1 MRKACAM
8 ISASIHTKAFGDN
21 KIKQI
26 WGNKMI
32 HTVAVI
38 GGSGFVGRATI
49 EKLAQA
55 GKQIIV
61 LCRNSDRAKF
71 LKPMGRI
78 GQITIVAGD
87 ALDDAALETVLAPAD
102 AVVNMVGILAESGAQ
117 KFGALQAELPQRI
130 GQMAARHH
138 HQAVVHLSA
147 IGADAKSASRY
158 AQTKAAGEAGL
169 KAAFPKAVILRPSV
183 IFGPR
188 DNFFNRFATMAQIAP
203 ALPLPSGGHMRMQPV
218 YVEDVASA
226 ILAGLGI
233 GGADLK
239 KRPTGQIYELGGPDI
254 CSFRQLMA
262 LTLQYSQR
270 RRLLVPVPFAALA
283 VGARVAGL
291 LPNPPLTTDQL
302 RLLKLDNVVAK
313 GALKLADLGIVA
325 TSIDA
330 VVPSY
335 LARYRPGGLFRK

>member
-1 MRKACAM
+1 
-8 ISASIHTKAFGDN
+8 
-21 KIKQI
+21 
-26 WGNKMI
+26 MI

-38 GGSGFVGRATI
+38 GGSGFVGRVTV

-61 LCRNSDRAKF
+61 LSRNSDRAKF
-71 LKPMGRI
+71 LKPMGRV
-78 GQITIVAGD
+78 GQITLVAGD
-87 ALDDAALETVLAPAD
+87 ARDDAALEAVLAPAD

-130 GQMAARHH
+130 GQVASQHH

-147 IGADAKSASRY
+147 IGADPQSPSLY

-169 KAAFPKAVILRPSV
+169 KAAFPKAVVLRPSV

-188 DNFFNRFATMAQIAP
+188 DNFFNRFAAMAQIAP
-203 ALPLPSGGHMRMQPV
+203 ALPLPGGGHMRMQPV

-226 ILAGLGI
+226 ILTALGI
-233 GGADLK
+233 GTVDLK
-239 KRPTGQIYELGGPDI
+239 KQPEGRIYELGGPDVF
-254 CSFRQLMA
+254 SFRQLMA

-302 RLLKLDNVVAK
+302 RLLKVDNVVAK

-325 TSIDA
+325 TGIDV
-330 VVPSY
+330 VVPFY
-335 LARYRPGGLFRK
+335 LARHRPGGLFRK

>member
-1 MRKACAM
+1 
-8 ISASIHTKAFGDN
+8 
-21 KIKQI
+21 
-26 WGNKMI
+26 MI

-55 GKQIIV
+55 GKQVIV

-71 LKPMGRI
+71 LKPMGRT

-87 ALDDAALETVLAPAD
+87 ALVDAALEAVLAPAD
-102 AVVNMVGILAESGAQ
+102 GVVNMVGILAESGAQ
-117 KFGALQAELPQRI
+117 KFAALQAELPKRI
-130 GQMAARHH
+130 GQIAARHKH
-138 HQAVVHLSA
+138 EAVVHLSA
-147 IGADAKSASRY
+147 IGADAQSASRY

-188 DNFFNRFATMAQIAP
+188 DNFFNRFAKMAQIAP
-203 ALPLPSGGHMRMQPV
+203 ALPLPGGGHMRMQPV
-218 YVEDVASA
+218 YVEDVASS

-233 GGADLK
+233 GGTDPNKHPQACV
-239 KRPTGQIYELGGPDI
+239 YELGGPDVF
-254 CSFRQLMA
+254 SFRQLMA
-262 LTLQYSQR
+262 LTLQHSQR

-283 VGARVAGL
+283 VGARLTEL
-291 LPNPPLTTDQL
+291 LPNPPLPTDQL
-302 RLLKLDNVVAK
+302 QLLQLDNVVAK

-330 VVPSY
+330 IVPSY

>member
-1 MRKACAM
+1 M
-8 ISASIHTKAFGDN
+8 I
-21 KIKQI
+21 Q
-26 WGNKMI
+26 
-32 HTVAVI
+32 TVAVI
-38 GGSGFVGRATI
+38 GGSGFVGRATV

-55 GKQIIV
+55 GKQVIV

-87 ALDDAALETVLAPAD
+87 ALDESALKAVLAPAD
-102 AVVNMVGILAESGAQ
+102 AVVNMVGILAESKAQ

-130 GQMAARHH
+130 GQMAAEHQ

-147 IGADAKSASRY
+147 IGADAQSASRY

-169 KAAFPKAVILRPSV
+169 KTKFPKAVILRPSV

-188 DNFFNRFATMAQIAP
+188 DNFFNRFAAMAQIAP
-203 ALPLPSGGHMRMQPV
+203 ALPLPGGGQMRMQPV
-218 YVEDVASA
+218 YVENVALA
-226 ILAGLGI
+226 ILAGLEI

-239 KRPTGQIYELGGPDI
+239 KQPGGRIYELGGPDVF
-254 CSFRQLMA
+254 SFRQLMA

-270 RRLLVPVPFAALA
+270 RRLLVPVPFQALA
-283 VGARVAGL
+283 VGARVAEL
-291 LPNPPLTTDQL
+291 LPNPPLTRDQL
-302 RLLKLDNVVAK
+302 RLLKLDNVVSK
-313 GALKLADLGIVA
+313 GALELADLGIVS

>member
-1 MRKACAM
+1 
-8 ISASIHTKAFGDN
+8 
-21 KIKQI
+21 
-26 WGNKMI
+26 MI

-38 GGSGFVGRATI
+38 GGSGFVGRVTI

-87 ALDDAALETVLAPAD
+87 ALDDAALESVLAPAD
-102 AVVNMVGILAESGAQ
+102 AVVNMVGILAETGAQ
-117 KFGALQAELPQRI
+117 KFHALQAELPKRI
-130 GQMAARHH
+130 GQIAARHQ

-147 IGADAKSASRY
+147 IGADATSASRY
-158 AQTKAAGEAGL
+158 AKTKAAGEAGL

-188 DNFFNRFATMAQIAP
+188 DGFFNRFAAMAQIAP
-203 ALPLPSGGHMRMQPV
+203 ALPLPGGGHMRMQPV
-218 YVEDVASA
+218 FVEDVAVA
-226 ILAGLGI
+226 ILVGLGVA
-233 GGADLK
+233 GGDLK
-239 KRPTGQIYELGGPDI
+239 KQPAGRIYELGGPDI

-270 RRLLVPVPFAALA
+270 RRLLVPIPFAAMAL
-283 VGARVAGL
+283 GATVAGL

-302 RLLKLDNVVAK
+302 RLLKMDNVVAK
-313 GALKLADLGIVA
+313 GALKLADLGIVP

>member
-1 MRKACAM
+1 
-8 ISASIHTKAFGDN
+8 
-21 KIKQI
+21 
-26 WGNKMI
+26 
-32 HTVAVI
+32 
-38 GGSGFVGRATI
+38 
-49 EKLAQA
+49 
-55 GKQIIV
+55 
-61 LCRNSDRAKF
+61 
-71 LKPMGRI
+71 MGRI

-87 ALDDAALETVLAPAD
+87 ALDDSALESVLAPAD
-102 AVVNMVGILAESGAQ
+102 AVVNMVGILAESNAQ

-130 GQMAARHH
+130 GQMAARHQ

-147 IGADAKSASRY
+147 IGADAQSASRY

-169 KAAFPKAVILRPSV
+169 KTKFPKAVILRPSV

-188 DNFFNRFATMAQIAP
+188 DNFFNRFAAMAQIAP
-203 ALPLPSGGHMRMQPV
+203 ALPLPGGGQMRMQPV
-218 YVEDVASA
+218 YVENVALA
-226 ILAGLGI
+226 ILAGLEI

-239 KRPTGQIYELGGPDI
+239 KQPGGRTYELGGPDI
-254 CSFRQLMA
+254 FSFRQLMA

-283 VGARVAGL
+283 VGARVAEL
-291 LPNPPLTTDQL
+291 LPNPPLTIDQL

-313 GALKLADLGIVA
+313 GALALADLGIVA
-325 TSIDA
+325 TSIEA

>member
-1 MRKACAM
+1 M
-8 ISASIHTKAFGDN
+8 IN
-21 KIKQI
+21 
-26 WGNKMI
+26 
-32 HTVAVI
+32 TVAVI

-61 LCRNSDRAKF
+61 LCRNSERAKF

-87 ALDDAALETVLAPAD
+87 ALDDAALEAVLAPAD
-102 AVVNMVGILAESGAQ
+102 AVVNMVGILAESGPQ
-117 KFGALQAELPQRI
+117 KFGALQAELPKRI
-130 GQMAARHH
+130 GQMSARHK

-147 IGADAKSASRY
+147 IGADAQSASRY

-169 KAAFPKAVILRPSV
+169 IAAFPDSVILRPSI

-203 ALPLPSGGHMRMQPV
+203 ALPLPGGGHMRMQPV
-218 YVEDVASA
+218 YVEDVASG
-226 ILAGLGI
+226 ILIALGI
-233 GGADLK
+233 GRSDLK
-239 KRPTGQIYELGGPDI
+239 KQPQGRIFELGGPDVY
-254 CSFRQLMA
+254 SFRHLMA
-262 LTLQYSQR
+262 LTLQHSQR

-283 VGARVAGL
+283 MGARVFGL
-291 LPNPPLTTDQL
+291 LPNPPITTDQL

>member
-1 MRKACAM
+1 M
-8 ISASIHTKAFGDN
+8 I
-21 KIKQI
+21 Q
-26 WGNKMI
+26 
-32 HTVAVI
+32 TVAVI
-38 GGSGFVGRATI
+38 GGSGFVGRVTI

-55 GKQIIV
+55 GKRIVV

-71 LKPMGRI
+71 LKPMGRV
-78 GQITIVAGD
+78 GQITIVAGN
-87 ALDDAALETVLAPAD
+87 ALDESALEAVLSPAD
-102 AVVNMVGILAESGAQ
+102 AVLNMVGILAESGAQ

-130 GQMAARHH
+130 GRLAARHGH
-138 HQAVVHLSA
+138 HAFVHLSA
-147 IGADAKSASRY
+147 IGADLGSASRY

-188 DNFFNRFATMAQIAP
+188 DSFFNRFAAMAQVAP
-203 ALPLPSGGHMRMQPV
+203 ALPLPGGGHMQMQPV

-233 GGADLK
+233 GKAYRK
-239 KRPTGQIYELGGPDI
+239 KNPEGRIYELGGPDVFN
-254 CSFRQLMA
+254 FRQLMA
-262 LTLQYSQR
+262 LTLKYSQR

-283 VGARVAGL
+283 VGARVTEL

-302 RLLKLDNVVAK
+302 RLLKVDNVVTD

-325 TSIDA
+325 TSIES
-330 VVPSY
+330 VVPRY

>member
-1 MRKACAM
+1 
-8 ISASIHTKAFGDN
+8 
-21 KIKQI
+21 
-26 WGNKMI
+26 MI

-49 EKLAQA
+49 DKLAQA

-61 LCRNSDRAKF
+61 LCRNGDRAKF
-71 LKPMGRI
+71 LKPRGRI

-87 ALDDAALETVLAPAD
+87 ALDDAALKAVLAPAD
-102 AVVNMVGILAESGAQ
+102 AVVNMVGILAETGAQ

-130 GQMAARHH
+130 GHLSSQHQ
-138 HQAVVHLSA
+138 HQALVHLSA
-147 IGADAKSASRY
+147 IGADAQSASRY
-158 AQTKAAGEAGL
+158 AQTKSAGEAGL
-169 KAAFPKAVILRPSV
+169 KAAFPEAVILRPSI

-203 ALPLPSGGHMRMQPV
+203 ALPLPGGGRMWMQPV
-218 YVEDVASA
+218 YVQDVASA
-226 ILAGLGI
+226 VLAGLGI
-233 GGADLK
+233 GRADLK
-239 KRPTGQIYELGGPDI
+239 KQPEGRIYELGGPDVF
-254 CSFRQLMA
+254 SFRQLMA

-270 RRLLVPVPFAALA
+270 RRLLVPVPFVALA

-291 LPNPPLTTDQL
+291 LPNPPITTDQL

-313 GALKLADLGIVA
+313 GAFKLADLGIVA

-335 LARYRPGGLFRK
+335 LARHRPGGLFRK

>member
-1 MRKACAM
+1 
-8 ISASIHTKAFGDN
+8 
-21 KIKQI
+21 
-26 WGNKMI
+26 MI
-32 HTVAVI
+32 HTVTVI

-71 LKPMGRI
+71 LKPMGRV

-87 ALDDAALETVLAPAD
+87 ALDDAALEAVLAPAD
-102 AVVNMVGILAESGAQ
+102 GVVNMVGILAESGAQ
-117 KFGALQAELPQRI
+117 KFGILQAELPQRI
-130 GQMAARHH
+130 GKMAARHQH
-138 HQAVVHLSA
+138 EAVVHLSA
-147 IGADAKSASRY
+147 IGADAESASRY

-169 KAAFPKAVILRPSV
+169 KSVFPKAVILRPSV

-188 DNFFNRFATMAQIAP
+188 DNFFNRFAMMAQIAP
-203 ALPLPSGGHMRMQPV
+203 ALPLPGGGHMRMQPV
-218 YVEDVASA
+218 YVEDVASSV
-226 ILAGLGI
+226 LAGLGI
-233 GGADLK
+233 GGGADLK
-239 KRPTGQIYELGGPDI
+239 KNPNGRVYELGGPDVF
-254 CSFRQLMA
+254 SFRQLMA

-270 RRLLVPVPFAALA
+270 HRLLVPVPFGALA
-283 VGARVAGL
+283 MGARVAEL
-291 LPNPPLTTDQL
+291 LPNPPLTIDQL

-313 GALKLADLGIVA
+313 GALKLADLEIVA